1 MRYIDVQ
8 TSRRYNV
15 CMSNDDSKTTIYLS
29 PSVRRALKRRV
40 IDTDQTMSEY
50 VDRVVANAIAEDLE
64 DIEAIDARRNEP
76 TESLED
82 FLSAIKQDGL
92 L

>member
-1 MRYIDVQ
+1 
-8 TSRRYNV
+8 
-15 CMSNDDSKTTIYLS
+15 MSNDDTKTTIYLS

-50 VDRVVANAIAEDLE
+50 VDRVIASAIAEDLE
-64 DIEAIDARRNEP
+64 DIEAIDARRSEP

-82 FLSAIKQDGL
+82 FLNAIQKDGL
-92 L
+92 I